1 MITSIELQ
9 NFKGISDR
17 VRIDLRPLTLLFGPN
32 SAGKSTFLQ
41 SLVYLREV
49 LNTYNIDSDR
59 TEAGGTAVDL
69 GGFSTLVHQHDLQRK
84 VRIAVAFQRDLDS
97 LSELERHELKKVTE
111 VKDGKA
117 IIPFQFWKIEF
128 EFAYDTSLQAPT
140 VSGINIGT
148 NGGAVCSLS
157 PDLNE
162 NGASIDILGGTS
174 HPIFATSSDSD
185 EIIDWE
191 RSQEDET
198 SANAP
203 KEEKPA
209 LNFVQVY
216 DEVFGNGTVPISSR
230 VGALPDINV
239 PLTYRDK
246 DVYWTSLQTG
256 EGYKPSL
263 SSDWPEDLQ
272 ISYDEVTQML
282 TRAVLEPLRALRET
296 LNSLLYLGPL
306 REIPER
312 NYQTPRT
319 RDARRWATGL
329 GAWDVLHQY
338 GNSFTNDVSSWLHD
352 ADRLN
357 TNYSLKVDTFKELP
371 LDHEL
376 LIAIEKGSLYD
387 DFENVAE
394 EFRNLK
400 ERREIFLI
408 DQNTGSKLVPR
419 DIGTGISQ
427 VLPVVVAALQGD
439 LSLVAIEQPELH
451 IHPAMQVALGDLLLQ
466 EIRDGRKQFLIET
479 HSEHLMLRILR
490 RVREAN
496 ENQQPWDAI
505 GARVGD
511 ISVVY
516 VESDGNQ
523 VKVHQLQITKDGD
536 FQGRWPK
543 GFFDERAKELF

>member
-1 MITSIELQ
+1 MLTSIELE

-17 VRIDLRPLTLLFGPN
+17 ARIDLRTVTLLFGPN
-32 SAGKSTFLQ
+32 SAGKSTFIQ
-41 SLVYLREV
+41 SLIYLREV
-49 LNTYNIDSDR
+49 LNTYNIDCDR

-69 GGFSTLVHQHDLQRK
+69 GGFATLVHQHDFQKK
-84 VRIAVAFQRDLDS
+84 VRIAVTFQRDLDS
-97 LSELERHELKKVTE
+97 LSELERHDLTKVTE
-111 VKDGKA
+111 VKDEKA

-128 EFAYDTSLQAPT
+128 EFGYEASLQAPI
-140 VSGINIGT
+140 VSGIKIGT
-148 NGGAVCSLS
+148 NQGSICSISAELK
-157 PDLNE
+157 E
-162 NGASIDILGGTS
+162 NGASVDILGGTS

-198 SANAP
+198 SSDART
-203 KEEKPA
+203 EERPS

-216 DEVFGNGTVPISSR
+216 DEVFGDGAVPISSR
-230 VGALPDINV
+230 VGALPDLNV

-246 DVYWTSLQTG
+246 DVYSTSLQAG
-256 EGYKPSL
+256 EGYKTSL
-263 SSDWPEDLQ
+263 SSDWPEDLPL
-272 ISYDEVTQML
+272 SYTEVTQML
-282 TRAVLEPLRALRET
+282 TRAVLEPLRALRAT

-338 GNSFTNDVSSWLHD
+338 GNSFTTDVSSWLQD
-352 ADRLN
+352 TERLN

-451 IHPAMQVALGDLLLQ
+451 IHPAMQVALGDLFLQ
-466 EIRDGRKQFLIET
+466 QIRGERKQFLIET

-496 ENQQPWDAI
+496 ENQQPPDAI
-505 GARVGD
+505 GARVED

-516 VESDGNQ
+516 VEGNGNQ

-536 FQGRWPK
+536 FQGRWPE